1 MKLLKIAEASEQSG
15 ISKFTLYRLVK
26 EGKLRIVHLPG
37 RRSFFIDPRD
47 LEAMIEASK
56 TGEVPTVGPE
66 FDSSS
71 GPLFGPIGP
80 KQVLQV
86 QENTRQPKTTENSKN
101 GDKYEW
107 IQRYT
112 RK

>member
-15 ISKFTLYRLVK
+15 IPKQTMYRLVK
-26 EGKLRIVHLPG
+26 EGKLRVVHLPG

-56 TGEVPTVGPE
+56 TGEIPAEVPME
-66 FDSSS
+66 NR

-80 KQVLQV
+80 IQPLQPI
-86 QENTRQPKTTENSKN
+86 ENTTQAKTAKNNKN

-107 IQRYT
+107 MQRYT

>member
-1 MKLLKIAEASEQSG
+1 MKLLTIAEAAKESG
-15 ISKFTLYRLVK
+15 IPRGTMYRLVK
-26 EGKLRIVHLPG
+26 EGKLRVVQLPG

-56 TGEVPTVGPE
+56 TGEVSPPTE
-66 FDSSS
+66 SR

-80 KQVLQV
+80 IEPLQPV
-86 QENTRQPKTTENSKN
+86 ENTTQPKTAKNSKN

-107 IQRYT
+107 MQRYT

>member
-15 ISKFTLYRLVK
+15 IPKGTLYRLVK

-37 RRSFFIDPRD
+37 RRSFLIDPRD

-56 TGEVPTVGPE
+56 TGEVSPE
-66 FDSSS
+66 PPPDSR
-71 GPLFGPIGP
+71 GPLFGPFGP
-80 KQVLQV
+80 NQPLQPF
-86 QENTRQPKTTENSKN
+86 ENTTQPKTAKNSKN